1 MPMTRKLALGALS
14 AFLMASCQ
22 GCAHNTVKLV
32 PVPSELT
39 APVPEP
45 QLEGDTNA
53 DLVTWIDRL
62 RAALGL
68 ANKRLES
75 IGNIKP

>member
-1 MPMTRKLALGALS
+1 MRGALS
-14 AFLMASCQ
+14 AFLLVCLTA
-22 GCAHNTVKLV
+22 CAHSAVKVV
-32 PVPSELT
+32 PVPAELT

-62 RAALGL
+62 REALGL

>member
-1 MPMTRKLALGALS
+1 MFARVLS
-14 AFLMASCQ
+14 AFFFCSCLAA
-22 GCAHNTVKLV
+22 CAHSGAVKVV
-32 PVPSELT
+32 PVPAELT

-62 RAALGL
+62 RSALGL
-68 ANKRLES
+68 ANTRLES
-75 IGNIKP
+75 IGNIKPE